1 MMSLLPLSQQ
11 HKQSH
16 RIIPR
21 SRRHIYCRPFRG
33 DTHTATTASKH
44 RSGYIDGMGAITVAI
59 RKLSFII
66 LLMFVVVVVTAS
78 NRRTSFSSNKNN
90 HHASSPQT
98 YDRSVTT
105 FDPNGRLL
113 QVQYAQ
119 YAATQRTKRTVVA
132 IMDTVHD
139 TIYIAT
145 TSTATKS
152 SANEQYQPQPHQFL
166 YRITRNIYFIGIGFM
181 GDIRAMASHLRV
193 QAQQHI
199 YHYQEDMT
207 VYEMAKIMCQ
217 LHHQCTYQSGIRP
230 LGISCLIFGIDNGV
244 GSMRDETGF
253 DCDRATSTHS
263 RPWKMYKCTPGGS
276 IPEDCNDVGC
286 AVLGYK
292 EDALLQKLYQDQDE
306 NVNITDTNST
316 KTTATNGNGNE
327 ADHIEQFISSMKN
340 AFHKIEDHHDHEIS
354 RRMDVY
360 AFRGYNGSGVHAT
373 HHRQQHPSA
382 VTCFAN
388 IDCGTITNNN
398 QAYQDSL
405 MRVRQY
411 YNEQ

>member
-1 MMSLLPLSQQ
+1 MTRLLPPSQQ
-11 HKQSH
+11 YQQSH

-21 SRRHIYCRPFRG
+21 RRRRIYLLAFRSG
-33 DTHTATTASKH
+33 SNDSAAATPQN
-44 RSGYIDGMGAITVAI
+44 RSGYIGGIAVIAVAI
-59 RKLSFII
+59 RKLSYII
-66 LLMFVVVVVTAS
+66 LLMFVVVEVAAS
-78 NRRTSFSSNKNN
+78 NRRTSFYSNKNN
-90 HHASSPQT
+90 HPASLAQT

-132 IMDTVHD
+132 MMDTVHD

-152 SANEQYQPQPHQFL
+152 SGSEQNQPQPHQFL

-230 LGISCLIFGIDNGV
+230 LGISCLIFGIDNAF
-244 GSMRDETGF
+244 GSVPDGTGF

-263 RPWKMYKCTPGGS
+263 RGWKMFKCTPGGS
-276 IPEDCNDVGC
+276 IPENCNDVGC
-286 AVLGYK
+286 AVVGYK
-292 EDALLQKLYQDQDE
+292 EDALLQELYQDHDE
-306 NVNITDTNST
+306 NVNITDTN
-316 KTTATNGNGNE
+316 TTNYNGIE
-327 ADHIEQFISSMKN
+327 ADHLEQFISSLKN
-340 AFHKIEDHHDHEIS
+340 AFHKIDDHDNEIS
-354 RRMDVY
+354 RMMDVY
-360 AFRGYNGSGVHAT
+360 AFRGSSVHAT
-373 HHRQQHPSA
+373 HHHRPQHPSA
-382 VTCFAN
+382 ITCFAN
-388 IDCGTITNNN
+388 IDCGTTNNN
-398 QAYQDSL
+398 NDQAYQNSL